1 MVAPARNLQEVELD
15 EKMRASY
22 LDYAM
27 SVIVSRALPDVRDG
41 LKPVHRRV
49 LYGMLGLGLRHN
61 VAFRKSATVVGEVLG
76 KYHPHGDAAV
86 YDALVRMAQDFNMRY
101 PLVEGQGNFGSI
113 DGDNPAAMRYT
124 EVRLTELA
132 EELLADIGMAT
143 KIPPHNLGELV
154 DAITVLIDNPDASV
168 EEFVAVMPGPD
179 FPGGGLI
186 IGREGIEHAYATGTG
201 KITLRAATSIES
213 DQKGREALIVTELP
227 YQVNKAQLIRSIS
240 DLVRERKIDGI
251 AALRDESDRNG
262 MRIVI
267 EIKRDAQPNTVLNTL
282 LAKTNLQVT
291 FGINMLGLVD
301 GTPQTLPLKKAL
313 SVFIEHRKDVIRRR
327 TEYDLD
333 EANDRRHVLQGLKV
347 ALDNL
352 DRIIEIIRK
361 ARPREAASDGLVAAF
376 DLTPIQARAILDM
389 PLGRLAALERQKI
402 LDELREVEALV
413 RELESILASRT
424 KLMNILK
431 KELRELKEKYG
442 DERRTRILDAG
453 ARNVPTHIEDLVPQG
468 QTVVALTLGGYLKRL
483 DETGG
488 RNAARDPIVAYVD
501 AGMRDTLLLF
511 SAKGQAYG
519 VPVHRIGAVAR
530 RSDKGAAVGALVDLA
545 ADDHIVAAIAVGANP
560 PPFLVCATKNG
571 QLKRAAT
578 AEYTAARGAGIAA
591 LRLDTGDELVAVEA
605 SDGKSEILLST
616 KVGKAIRFQE
626 DEVRPTGRVAG
637 GVRGIKLEA
646 GDEVL
651 RGPLVPRL
659 PLVVTF
665 TNSGYARRTPLDD
678 YPLQGRDGGGVKA
691 MRLGGKVGTAVSAGL
706 FASKGG
712 DFECT
717 VQGPKV
723 NVIDGADI
731 PLGDRTKLGA
741 PVTEPVLAACLSLG
755 SVR

>member
-1 MVAPARNLQEVELD
+1 
-15 EKMRASY
+15 
-22 LDYAM
+22 
-27 SVIVSRALPDVRDG
+27 
-41 LKPVHRRV
+41 
-49 LYGMLGLGLRHN
+49 
-61 VAFRKSATVVGEVLG
+61 
-76 KYHPHGDAAV
+76 
-86 YDALVRMAQDFNMRY
+86 
-101 PLVEGQGNFGSI
+101 
-113 DGDNPAAMRYT
+113 
-124 EVRLTELA
+124 
-132 EELLADIGMAT
+132 
-143 KIPPHNLGELV
+143 
-154 DAITVLIDNPDASV
+154 
-168 EEFVAVMPGPD
+168 
-179 FPGGGLI
+179 
-186 IGREGIEHAYATGTG
+186 
-201 KITLRAATSIES
+201 
-213 DQKGREALIVTELP
+213 
-227 YQVNKAQLIRSIS
+227 
-240 DLVRERKIDGI
+240 
-251 AALRDESDRNG
+251 
-262 MRIVI
+262 
-267 EIKRDAQPNTVLNTL
+267 
-282 LAKTNLQVT
+282 LQVT

-361 ARPREAASDGLVAAF
+361 SRTREAASDGLVAAF

-402 LDELREVEALV
+402 LDELREVEVLV
-413 RELESILASRT
+413 RELESILASKT

-453 ARNVPTHIEDLVPQG
+453 ARDVPTHIEDLVPQG

-488 RNAARDPIVAYVD
+488 RNAGRDPIVAYVD

-530 RSDKGAAVGALVDLA
+530 RSDKGAAVGSLVDLA
-545 ADDHIVAAIAVGANP
+545 ADDRIVAAIAVGANP
-560 PPFLVCATKNG
+560 PPFLVFATKIG
-571 QLKRAAT
+571 QVKRAAT
-578 AEYTAARGAGIAA
+578 SEYTAARSAGIAA
-591 LRLDTGDELVAVEA
+591 LRLDAGDELVAVDS
-605 SDGKSEILLST
+605 SDGSGEILLST
-616 KVGKAIRFQE
+616 KAGKAIRFQE

-691 MRLGGKVGTAVSAGL
+691 MRLGGKVGTAISAVL

-712 DFECT
+712 DFECA

-723 NVIDGADI
+723 DVVDGADI
-731 PLGDRTKLGA
+731 PLGDRAKLGV